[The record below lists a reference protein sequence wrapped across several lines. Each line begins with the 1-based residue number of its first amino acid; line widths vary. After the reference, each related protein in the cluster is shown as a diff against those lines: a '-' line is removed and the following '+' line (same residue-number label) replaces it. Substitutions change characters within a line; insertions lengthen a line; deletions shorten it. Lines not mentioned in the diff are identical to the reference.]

1 MVFGP
6 SLAVADPWQPAATAQ
21 YRGGGARH
29 RRQAARHRRGR
40 AIRRPERLPSTD
52 CPACHRPRFWR
63 TRRAPGTLPGAG
75 VLECKKR
82 ALVMDRIGRYELVS
96 ELGRG
101 AMGIVYRARDP
112 KIGREVAVKT
122 IKLGDHADADE
133 IGELRQRLF
142 REAQSA
148 GRLSHP
154 GVVTIYDVD
163 EQDGLAYITMELVE
177 GRRLSD
183 VGAESL
189 GDEEKFA
196 LASELVERVGSALDY
211 AHGRGIVHRD
221 VKPSNIM
228 VTDDGIKIMD
238 FGVARIASSQLTHT
252 GTVVGTPNYMSP
264 EQVRGDAVDGRS
276 DQFSLGVLVYELL
289 TGEKPFEGDGIATT
303 FYNIVHT
310 EPVAPRR
317 LDPAIL
323 PAVEAVVLRAL
334 AKDPADRFDSCSAF
348 TQAFV
353 AAAETLDQKRPVVA
367 ASPPIAE
374 SSSDQDDP
382 VAPVAEET
390 AVRAGRAQL
399 PEPTGRL
406 QRRDEPVPESARAG
420 QLPRL
425 SATRAARKSR
435 WPRLIFGA
443 LAAAIAVFAFLLAR
457 SPELLNDPQ
466 RLLET
471 VIGAAPAWLTERLQ
485 LESESPAPEALADDA
500 PADAAQTAEAREG
513 AAAQAE
519 TSAPAPETLASAEE
533 EPAQETDRVD
543 LPAMGAEV
551 GAQEQPADADT
562 SSALPVADGP
572 VATAPV
578 KFTSPV
584 AGVLVTVDDNRDW
597 RCLTPCRLME
607 LPVGDHA
614 VVAARSGFAL
624 QRRSI
629 TVGSEGLT
637 VELSLKP
644 EQSTLVIASVPT
656 GGRIFVD
663 GRDTGERTTSELY
676 VAPGRRLVRVVKGEL
691 QAQRA
696 VVVDSGALKHLN
708 FRLARKP

>member
-1 MVFGP
+1 M
-6 SLAVADPWQPAATAQ
+6 
-21 YRGGGARH
+21 
-29 RRQAARHRRGR
+29 
-40 AIRRPERLPSTD
+40 
-52 CPACHRPRFWR
+52 
-63 TRRAPGTLPGAG
+63 G

-122 IKLGDHADADE
+122 IKLGDHADANE

-183 VGAESL
+183 FGAESL

-196 LASELVERVGSALDY
+196 FASELVERVGSALDY

-264 EQVRGDAVDGRS
+264 EQVRGDVVDGRS

-303 FYNIVHT
+303 FYNIVHI

-348 TQAFV
+348 TQAFI

-367 ASPPIAE
+367 ASPPTAD
-374 SSSDQDDP
+374 SGPDQDDS

-390 AVRAGRAQL
+390 AVRGVRAQL

-406 QRRDEPVPESARAG
+406 QRRAEPGPESAGAG

-457 SPELLNDPQ
+457 SPDLLNDPQ
-466 RLLET
+466 RLLAT
-471 VIGAAPAWLTERLQ
+471 VIGAAPTWLAERLQ
-485 LESESPAPEALADDA
+485 LESESPAPEALA
-500 PADAAQTAEAREG
+500 ADAAVDASQTAEAGQG

-519 TSAPAPETLASAEE
+519 TSPPAPETLASAEE

-543 LPAMGAEV
+543 PPEKDAEV
-551 GAQEQPADADT
+551 GAQEQPADV

-584 AGVLVTVDDNRDW
+584 DGVLVTVDDNRAW

-663 GRDTGERTTSELY
+663 GRDTGERTPSELY

>member
-1 MVFGP
+1 M
-6 SLAVADPWQPAATAQ
+6 
-21 YRGGGARH
+21 
-29 RRQAARHRRGR
+29 
-40 AIRRPERLPSTD
+40 
-52 CPACHRPRFWR
+52 
-63 TRRAPGTLPGAG
+63 G

-122 IKLGDHADADE
+122 IKLGDHADANE

-183 VGAESL
+183 FGAESL

-196 LASELVERVGSALDY
+196 FASELVERVGSALDY

-264 EQVRGDAVDGRS
+264 EQVRGDVVDGRS

-348 TQAFV
+348 TQAFI

-367 ASPPIAE
+367 ASPPTAD
-374 SSSDQDDP
+374 SGPDQDDS

-390 AVRAGRAQL
+390 AVRGVRAQL

-406 QRRDEPVPESARAG
+406 QRRAEPGSESAGTG

-457 SPELLNDPQ
+457 SPDLLNDPQ
-466 RLLET
+466 RLLAT
-471 VIGAAPAWLTERLQ
+471 VIGAAPTWLAERLQ
-485 LESESPAPEALADDA
+485 LESESPAPEALA
-500 PADAAQTAEAREG
+500 ADAAVDASQTAEAGQG

-519 TSAPAPETLASAEE
+519 TSPPAPETLASAEE

-543 LPAMGAEV
+543 PPEKDAEV
-551 GAQEQPADADT
+551 GAQEQPADV

-584 AGVLVTVDDNRDW
+584 DGVLVTVDDNRAW

-663 GRDTGERTTSELY
+663 GRDTGERTPSELY

>member
-1 MVFGP
+1 M
-6 SLAVADPWQPAATAQ
+6 
-21 YRGGGARH
+21 
-29 RRQAARHRRGR
+29 
-40 AIRRPERLPSTD
+40 
-52 CPACHRPRFWR
+52 
-63 TRRAPGTLPGAG
+63 G

-122 IKLGDHADADE
+122 IKLGDHADANE

-183 VGAESL
+183 FGAESL

-196 LASELVERVGSALDY
+196 FASELVERVGSALDY

-264 EQVRGDAVDGRS
+264 EQVRGDVVDGRS

-303 FYNIVHT
+303 FYNIVHI

-348 TQAFV
+348 TQAFI

-367 ASPPIAE
+367 ASPPTAD
-374 SSSDQDDP
+374 SGPDQDDS

-390 AVRAGRAQL
+390 AVRGVRAQL

-406 QRRDEPVPESARAG
+406 QRRAEPGPESAGAG

-435 WPRLIFGA
+435 WPRLIFAA

-457 SPELLNDPQ
+457 SPDLLNDPQ
-466 RLLET
+466 RLLAT
-471 VIGAAPAWLTERLQ
+471 VIGAAPTWLAERLQ
-485 LESESPAPEALADDA
+485 LESESPAPEALA
-500 PADAAQTAEAREG
+500 ADAAVDASQTAEAGQG

-519 TSAPAPETLASAEE
+519 TSPPAPETLASAEE

-543 LPAMGAEV
+543 PPEKDAEV
-551 GAQEQPADADT
+551 GAQEQPADV

-584 AGVLVTVDDNRDW
+584 DGVLVTVDDNRAW

>member
-1 MVFGP
+1 MCCAVSSDRP
-6 SLAVADPWQPAATAQ
+6 QRSALLAIGCDSGERGKRPAPCWV
-21 YRGGGARH
+21 R
-29 RRQAARHRRGR
+29 
-40 AIRRPERLPSTD
+40 
-52 CPACHRPRFWR
+52 
-63 TRRAPGTLPGAG
+63 G

-112 KIGREVAVKT
+112 RIGREVAVKT
-122 IKLGDHADADE
+122 IKLGDHADANE
-133 IGELRQRLF
+133 IGELRERLF

-183 VGAESL
+183 FGAESL

-264 EQVRGDAVDGRS
+264 EQVRGDVVDGRS
-276 DQFSLGVLVYELL
+276 DQFSLGVVVYELL

-353 AAAETLDQKRPVVA
+353 AAAEALDQKRPVVD
-367 ASPPIAE
+367 ASPPTAAFDT
-374 SSSDQDDP
+374 DQDHSVP
-382 VAPVAEET
+382 PVAEET
-390 AVRAGRAQL
+390 AMRAVRAQL

-406 QRRDEPVPESARAG
+406 PRRDEPVPEPAAG
-420 QLPRL
+420 GTLPRL
-425 SATRAARKSR
+425 SAARKARNSL
-435 WPRLIFGA
+435 WPRLVFGA
-443 LAAAIAVFAFLLAR
+443 LAVAIAVFAFLLVR
-457 SPELLNDPQ
+457 SPDLLNDPQ

-471 VIGAAPAWLTERLQ
+471 VIGAVPDWLAERLP
-485 LESESPAPEALADDA
+485 LELDSPAPATLADDA
-500 PADAAQTAEAREG
+500 PAAASQAAEAEEG
-513 AAAQAE
+513 AAAQGDSDPP
-519 TSAPAPETLASAEE
+519 TPETPASAEE
-533 EPAQETDRVD
+533 APAQATDRVD
-543 LPAMGAEV
+543 PPALGADVDE
-551 GAQEQPADADT
+551 QEQQAEADPEP
-562 SSALPVADGP
+562 ALPVSDGP

-578 KFTSPV
+578 EFTSPV
-584 AGVLVTVDDNRDW
+584 AGVLVTVDGNRAW

-644 EQSTLVIASVPT
+644 EQSTLVIASIPT

-663 GRDTGERTTSELY
+663 GRDTGEQTTSELY
-676 VAPGRRLVRVVKGEL
+676 VPPGRRLVRVVKGEL
-691 QAQRA
+691 QAQRT

>member
-1 MVFGP
+1 M
-6 SLAVADPWQPAATAQ
+6 
-21 YRGGGARH
+21 
-29 RRQAARHRRGR
+29 
-40 AIRRPERLPSTD
+40 
-52 CPACHRPRFWR
+52 
-63 TRRAPGTLPGAG
+63 
-75 VLECKKR
+75 LECKKR

-112 KIGREVAVKT
+112 RIGREVAVKT
-122 IKLGDHADADE
+122 IKLGDHADANE

-148 GRLSHP
+148 GCLSHP

-183 VGAESL
+183 FGAESL

-252 GTVVGTPNYMSP
+252 GMVVGTPNYMSP
-264 EQVRGDAVDGRS
+264 EQVRGDVVDGRS
-276 DQFSLGVLVYELL
+276 DQFSLGVVVYELL
-289 TGEKPFEGDGIATT
+289 TGEKPFEGDGLATT

-334 AKDPADRFDSCSAF
+334 AKDPADRFASCSAF

-353 AAAETLDQKRPVVA
+353 AAAENLDQKRPVVDA
-367 ASPPIAE
+367 GPPTADSIPA
-374 SSSDQDDP
+374 QDDSVP
-382 VAPVAEET
+382 PVAEET
-390 AVRAGRAQL
+390 AVRAVRVKL

-406 QRRDEPVPESARAG
+406 PRRDEPVAESASAG

-443 LAAAIAVFAFLLAR
+443 LAAAIAVFAFLLVR
-457 SPELLNDPQ
+457 SPDLLKDPQ

-471 VIGAAPAWLTERLQ
+471 VIGAVPDWLAERLP
-485 LESESPAPEALADDA
+485 LESDSPAPAALAEDA
-500 PADAAQTAEAREG
+500 PAAASQTPEAEEG
-513 AAAQAE
+513 AAAQGDSDPP
-519 TSAPAPETLASAEE
+519 TPET
-533 EPAQETDRVD
+533 PAQATDRVD
-543 LPAMGAEV
+543 PPAMGADVDE
-551 GAQEQPADADT
+551 QEQQAEADPEP
-562 SSALPVADGP
+562 ALPVSDGP

-578 KFTSPV
+578 EFTSPV
-584 AGVLVTVDDNRDW
+584 AGVLVTVDGNRAW

-607 LPVGDHA
+607 LPVGEHT

-663 GRDTGERTTSELY
+663 GRDTGEQTTSELY
-676 VAPGRRLVRVVKGEL
+676 VPPGRRLVRVVKGEL
-691 QAQRA
+691 QAQRT

>member
-1 MVFGP
+1 MA
-6 SLAVADPWQPAATAQ
+6 SSPARLEGICCV
-21 YRGGGARH
+21 RGGNSNAEGQGLS
-29 RRQAARHRRGR
+29 QAARHPRGR
-40 AIRRPERLPSTD
+40 PLRRPERLPSTVYPSRD
-52 CPACHRPRFWR
+52 WSRFWR
-63 TRRAPGTLPGAG
+63 TRQAPGALPGVG

-122 IKLGDHADADE
+122 IKLGDHADANE

-183 VGAESL
+183 FGAESL

-196 LASELVERVGSALDY
+196 FASELVERVGSALDY

-264 EQVRGDAVDGRS
+264 EQVRGDVVDGRS

-303 FYNIVHT
+303 FYNIVHI

-348 TQAFV
+348 TQAFI

-367 ASPPIAE
+367 ASPPTAD
-374 SSSDQDDP
+374 SGPDQDDS

-390 AVRAGRAQL
+390 AVRGVRAQL

-406 QRRDEPVPESARAG
+406 QRRAEPGPESAGAG

-457 SPELLNDPQ
+457 SPDLLNDPQ
-466 RLLET
+466 RLLAT
-471 VIGAAPAWLTERLQ
+471 VIGAAPTWLAERLQ
-485 LESESPAPEALADDA
+485 LESESPAPEALA
-500 PADAAQTAEAREG
+500 ADAAVDASQTAEAGQG

-519 TSAPAPETLASAEE
+519 TSPPAPETLASAEE

-543 LPAMGAEV
+543 PPEKDAEV
-551 GAQEQPADADT
+551 GAQEQPADV

-584 AGVLVTVDDNRDW
+584 DGVLVTVDDNRAW

-663 GRDTGERTTSELY
+663 GRDTGERTPSELY